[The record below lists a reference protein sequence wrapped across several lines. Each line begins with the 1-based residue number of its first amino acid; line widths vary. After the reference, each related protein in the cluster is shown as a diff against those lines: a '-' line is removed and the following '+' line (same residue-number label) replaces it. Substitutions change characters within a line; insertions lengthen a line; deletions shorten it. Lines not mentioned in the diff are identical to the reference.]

1 MHTAA
6 TRRAYLSSRASS
18 RAKRGSGPRGAGRA
32 WRGGGRQDFLEI
44 LGGGHVPGGASRA
57 DASSYLSAQNALP
70 QTLNALPQTAP
81 INPTRRKG
89 CVKLLASPK
98 GTIRRT
104 SHVGAAKCG
113 RGMLPTHRFS
123 PTTALELEITPR
135 SRPFPGTTGL
145 PGVTDWK
152 CLSPIAASSARRVTS
167 GALRAPG

>member
-18 RAKRGSGPRGAGRA
+18 RATRGSGPRGAGRA
-32 WRGGGRQDFLEI
+32 WRGGGRRDLLEI

-98 GTIRRT
+98 GDHSANQPCRRRE
-104 SHVGAAKCG
+104 V
-113 RGMLPTHRFS
+113 R
-123 PTTALELEITPR
+123 PR
-135 SRPFPGTTGL
+135 
-145 PGVTDWK
+145 D
-152 CLSPIAASSARRVTS
+152 ASDAPLL
-167 GALRAPG
+167 ADYRAGIGD